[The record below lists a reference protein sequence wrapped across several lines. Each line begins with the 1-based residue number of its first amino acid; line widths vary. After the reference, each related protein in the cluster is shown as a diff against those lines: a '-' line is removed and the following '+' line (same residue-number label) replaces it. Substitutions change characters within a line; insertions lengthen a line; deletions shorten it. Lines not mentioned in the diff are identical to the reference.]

1 MGKTHSLYFEFYQCG
16 VTIADRFRM
25 SIFEVMQQDTA
36 EAIDYINFMIE
47 KSDDEQEQEHKAD
60 EPKIDFWDGI

>member
-1 MGKTHSLYFEFYQCG
+1 MGQTHSLYFEFYQCG

-36 EAIDYINFMIE
+36 EVIDYINFMIE

-60 EPKIDFWDGI
+60 EPKIDFWDF

>member
-16 VTIADRFRM
+16 VTIADRFHI
-25 SIFEVMQQDTA
+25 SIFDVMREDTD
-36 EAIDYINFMIE
+36 EIIDYINFMIE
-47 KSDDEQEQEHKAD
+47 KADDEQEHKAN